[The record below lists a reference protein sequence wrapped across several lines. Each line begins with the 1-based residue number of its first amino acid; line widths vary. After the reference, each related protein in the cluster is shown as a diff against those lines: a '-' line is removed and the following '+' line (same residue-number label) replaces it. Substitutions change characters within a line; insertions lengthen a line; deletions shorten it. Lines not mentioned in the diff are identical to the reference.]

1 MCLLI
6 FLFKAMLPLLLV
18 LLYIIISIATR
29 QNEGWIATG
38 SWENGNE
45 MESSTWNNNMQI
57 TLAYDQ
63 QQRKWCFFG
72 KTAYLVFGMHSF
84 FFSWQLLFL
93 VTFLA
98 FFFFFFETKIKS
110 LKNKNST
117 WHCMWLS
124 GRCSDLCAS
133 RDSSWAEHL
142 ESLLIG
148 KWTWLLIKLTSIAR
162 I

>member
-1 MCLLI
+1 MLDNYSFRADCKYSYSSPQYILLDGAQSPHSLQIMCLLI

-84 FFSWQLLFL
+84 FFFL
-93 VTFLA
+93 TASFSCYLSRL
-98 FFFFFFETKIKS
+98 FFFFFWDQNKI
-110 LKNKNST
+110 
-117 WHCMWLS
+117 
-124 GRCSDLCAS
+124 
-133 RDSSWAEHL
+133 
-142 ESLLIG
+142 
-148 KWTWLLIKLTSIAR
+148 IKKQKFNLTLHVTQWQM
-162 I
+162 